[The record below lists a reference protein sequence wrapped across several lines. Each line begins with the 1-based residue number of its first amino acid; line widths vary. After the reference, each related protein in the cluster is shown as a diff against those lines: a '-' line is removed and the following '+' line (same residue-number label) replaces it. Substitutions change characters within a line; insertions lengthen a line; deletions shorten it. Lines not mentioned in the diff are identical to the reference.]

1 MPSDRYETGSRRT
14 GRSKQLKDLIEENK
28 SMKVEDIETRSL
40 HAELDY
46 TKKDAVRHIVKS
58 SGQQCGESLRLKLLR
73 NLDAVKKNKPLAQS
87 EIRSTI

>member
-1 MPSDRYETGSRRT
+1 MKPRDASPCANDYTTLKEFKANKREANTSSHMPSDRYETGSRRT

-46 TKKDAVRHIVKS
+46 SKKDAVRHIVKS
-58 SGQQCGESLRLKLLR
+58 SGQ
-73 NLDAVKKNKPLAQS
+73 
-87 EIRSTI
+87 